1 MHNYTQLVGRRKYCN
16 FRQCK
21 MPPNSGTTT
30 TYTDKLDRTMDLDI
44 HLSMIRRELHMTTIA
59 LAFGVNLDKT
69 AHRGTP
75 DGSGP
80 SPPEV
85 VVCPTTYAAEVK
97 EINVDK
103 SLILIC

>member
-1 MHNYTQLVGRRKYCN
+1 
-16 FRQCK
+16 
-21 MPPNSGTTT
+21 
-30 TYTDKLDRTMDLDI
+30 
-44 HLSMIRRELHMTTIA
+44 MTTIA